1 MNGDVLEIEIMLDS
15 YLERYAKTKSDLERL
30 VPILHDAVES
40 AVADFIEA
48 KLSIDPDSDV
58 GDYDPVW

>member
-1 MNGDVLEIEIMLDS
+1 LNRDLLDIEIMIDS

-30 VPILHDAVES
+30 APMLHDSVES
-40 AVADFIEA
+40 AVADFIESRM
-48 KLSIDPDSDV
+48 SIDPDSDV